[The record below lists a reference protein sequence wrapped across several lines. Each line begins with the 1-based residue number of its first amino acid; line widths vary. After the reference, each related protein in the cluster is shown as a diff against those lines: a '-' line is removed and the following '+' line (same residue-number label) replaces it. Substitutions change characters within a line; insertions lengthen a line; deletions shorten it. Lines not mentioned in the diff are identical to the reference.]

1 MADHDRPNDSF
12 LLQRFN
18 QRETGAI
25 VSVYK
30 LFFTELHL
38 FASKLYQQS
47 DTAPEDV
54 VQDVFCSLLTN
65 TEARFESMVK
75 LKAFLYTA
83 VQNKYKNYLKHAKL
97 HQKYQEQMEREEEFE
112 DYITQNEVYAQLH
125 RYVEL
130 LPPNCAPVMKL
141 YLAGYEPDE
150 IAKELHL
157 SLRTVYNTKSLSVR
171 LLKEMFSQP
180 EC

>member
-18 QRETGAI
+18 QRETEAI

-75 LKAFLYTA
+75 LKAFLFTA
-83 VQNKYKNYLKHAKL
+83 LTDISVAMPFIRVSK
-97 HQKYQEQMEREEEFE
+97 
-112 DYITQNEVYAQLH
+112 EVDAVL
-125 RYVEL
+125 VNL
-130 LPPNCAPVMKL
+130 I
-141 YLAGYEPDE
+141 G
-150 IAKELHL
+150 
-157 SLRTVYNTKSLSVR
+157 S
-171 LLKEMFSQP
+171 
-180 EC
+180 